1 MRSSS
6 FWVPLLAG
14 WPLFAAAQNPAAQ
27 IDRAQLEQQVRARVY
42 RALKEQVGLTET
54 QIGRVEDVNRRIE
67 VRRGALEA
75 QERQARVVLRDEM
88 TLGDSSRNAAIGQEL
103 ERLFKAQRERVLLN
117 EEEQKEL
124 AQFLT
129 PLQRAR
135 YFSIEEVIRRRVR
148 QMMQQSADSAGS
160 GRVGRPGLGP
170 PS

>member
-6 FWVPLLAG
+6 LRILFLSG

-27 IDRAQLEQQVRARVY
+27 IDRVQLEQQVRARVY
-42 RALKEQVGLTET
+42 RALKEQVGLTDT
-54 QIGRVEDVNRRIE
+54 QIARVEDVNRRIE
-67 VRRGALEA
+67 VRRGALET
-75 QERQARVVLRDEM
+75 QERQARVVLRDEI

-160 GRVGRPGLGP
+160 SRVGRPALGP

>member
-1 MRSSS
+1 MRFPSL
-6 FWVPLLAG
+6 WVLLLAG
-14 WPLFAAAQNPAAQ
+14 WPPFAAAQNPAAQ

-54 QIGRVEDVNRRIE
+54 QIARVEDVNRRIE
-67 VRRGALEA
+67 VRRGTLEA

-88 TLGDSSRNAAIGQEL
+88 TLGDSSRNATIGQEL

-160 GRVGRPGLGP
+160 SRVGRPGQGP

>member
-6 FWVPLLAG
+6 FWLLLLAG
-14 WPLFAAAQNPAAQ
+14 WPLIAAAQNPAAQ

-54 QIGRVEDVNRRIE
+54 QIARVENVNRRIE

-160 GRVGRPGLGP
+160 SRVGRPGQGP